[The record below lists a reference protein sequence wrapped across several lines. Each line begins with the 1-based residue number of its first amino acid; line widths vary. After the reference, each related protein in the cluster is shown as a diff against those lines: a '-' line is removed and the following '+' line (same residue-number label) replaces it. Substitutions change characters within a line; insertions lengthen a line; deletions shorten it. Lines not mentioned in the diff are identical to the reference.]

1 MILNITFIIIGLALL
16 LFGANILTDGASA
29 VAKRFHLSEFVI
41 GLTIVALG
49 TSAPELI
56 VSVLSAIEGQGDVA
70 IGNILGSNL
79 FNILIILG
87 VTSLI
92 MPLNVESNTLKKDIP
107 FGLLSTVVLGICA
120 CDMLFESGAGGVIS
134 HSEGWLLLCFFG
146 IFMAYT
152 ILSAKTG
159 QPGPEPSPDKKK
171 EKPLWLN
178 IAMIAGGLTGLI
190 FGGELFLKH
199 AAMLART
206 LGVSESVIAITL
218 MAGGTSLPELV
229 SCIVAALRGKPQMA
243 LGNVIGSN
251 IANIFLILGISASI
265 TPLSLGNILPS
276 DMLVLIGASLLLFI
290 TAFTFKKRQIDR
302 IEGILFILLYIG
314 YIYWLLKR

>member
-92 MPLNVESNTLKKDIP
+92 MPLNVESNT
-107 FGLLSTVVLGICA
+107 
-120 CDMLFESGAGGVIS
+120 
-134 HSEGWLLLCFFG
+134 
-146 IFMAYT
+146 
-152 ILSAKTG
+152 
-159 QPGPEPSPDKKK
+159 
-171 EKPLWLN
+171 
-178 IAMIAGGLTGLI
+178 
-190 FGGELFLKH
+190 
-199 AAMLART
+199 
-206 LGVSESVIAITL
+206 
-218 MAGGTSLPELV
+218 
-229 SCIVAALRGKPQMA
+229 
-243 LGNVIGSN
+243 
-251 IANIFLILGISASI
+251 
-265 TPLSLGNILPS
+265 
-276 DMLVLIGASLLLFI
+276 
-290 TAFTFKKRQIDR
+290 
-302 IEGILFILLYIG
+302 
-314 YIYWLLKR
+314 